1 MHQNY
6 TRQPFTRE
14 EILRALDLHERQGL
28 TWPEVSA
35 LTGRRHTSLKTTAC
49 RFKAGKWGAPIR
61 ERGKQLDAEVETLI
75 SGGVTCIAE
84 IARRLGCTYGATYMR
99 LRKMG
104 LDAETI
110 REAAEMARMAA

>member
-1 MHQNY
+1 MQPLY
-6 TRQPFTRE
+6 TRQPYTRD

-28 TWPEVSA
+28 TWPEVEA
-35 LTGRRHTSLKTTAC
+35 ITGRPQTSLKTTAS

-61 ERGKQLDAEVETLI
+61 ERGRQLDVEAEALI
-75 SGGVTCIAE
+75 AAGVTCIAE

>member
-1 MHQNY
+1 MQPLY
-6 TRQPFTRE
+6 TRQPYTRE

-28 TWPEVSA
+28 TWPEIEA
-35 LTGRRHTSLKTTAC
+35 LTGRGHNSLKSTVC
-49 RFKAGKWGAPIR
+49 RFRAGKWGAPIR
-61 ERGKQLDAEVETLI
+61 ERGKQLDVQVEALI
-75 SGGVTCIAE
+75 SAGVTSIDE